1 MCDYLAPV
9 SGKSA
14 DSSVDEQYNI
24 NWILVEFGGRI
35 YLVPR
40 S

>member
-14 DSSVDEQYNI
+14 DSSVDEQDNV
-24 NWILVEFGGRI
+24 NWIQVEFGGRI